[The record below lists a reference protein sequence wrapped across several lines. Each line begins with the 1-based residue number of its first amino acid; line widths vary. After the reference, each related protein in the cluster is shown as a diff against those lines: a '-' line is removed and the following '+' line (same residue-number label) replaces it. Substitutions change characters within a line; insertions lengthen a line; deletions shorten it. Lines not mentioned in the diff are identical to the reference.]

1 MSLKLGSQLF
11 TLALVLFLIFAFKD
25 FLNKNIIEEDTITR
39 KALNAALN
47 GELNTTPK
55 QNSLDRTATI
65 KEE

>member
-1 MSLKLGSQLF
+1 MSFKLGSQLF

-25 FLNKNIIEEDTITR
+25 FLNKNIIEQDTVTR

-47 GELNTTPK
+47 GELQVPSVN
-55 QNSLDRTATI
+55 QNDRTATI

>member
-11 TLALVLFLIFAFKD
+11 TLVLVLFLIFAFKD